1 MTSLSPSST
10 PTPECV
16 RSRNLLDRRLEEELP
31 ADEEAF
37 LEGHLARCVPCRRG
51 ADDLARAFAALTSL
65 SPEDRVQLS
74 SPLAELERERTRS
87 LRVALAVAGIAALL
101 VVGLGLYLFLRQP
114 TSPEQPV
121 AVVPQARPAI
131 ALPEVGGGLG
141 VETDPDYVT
150 ILPEVEAEPVAVA
163 ARPEPAVAP
172 APAAQPQ
179 PVAKK
184 KAPPRPQ
191 PAQPKPQQP
200 KPKPAAPKPKPKT
213 PLPDSTQALLA
224 RLQVATGLR
233 YRGVTL
239 FFVRDP
245 DERSRLSSSKR
256 ARPAS
261 TSEPRPRNPERLVVR
276 APGGRS
282 GAHLLLGELLDAPF
296 GLRFAP
302 TTRRLGSRSTIPVA
316 PVRYEPLA
324 RKRPKPLLK
333 GPVLLPSTARLAQ
346 ATRSKQSPVAIFL
359 QLLDDPNLDALDR
372 LRLELG
378 ELESEAVDLERRVRA
393 IVKSTRGLVGLG
405 LSVNGQPRSL
415 DVFGDSRLL
424 AEALPKLIRAGLL
437 EDRLG
442 KPYDNTGL
450 VDPRSTRIERG
461 VSEGRQAQRDLL
473 TLLAGAVQEPLEPA
487 GPASRKI
494 DARYQ
499 ATAKDRRGGVVLCQ
513 GSRLV
518 HALAVVPTSVAATKR

>member
-1 MTSLSPSST
+1 MTSPS
-10 PTPECV
+10 TPECV

-37 LEGHLARCVPCRRG
+37 LAGHLERCVPCRRS
-51 ADDLARAFAALTSL
+51 AEDLERAFAALAAL
-65 SPEDRVQLS
+65 SPADRHQLS
-74 SPLAELERERTRS
+74 SPLADLERERTRS
-87 LRVALAVAGIAALL
+87 LRVAVGIAGVAALL
-101 VVGLGLYLFLRQP
+101 VVGLGLYLFLR
-114 TSPEQPV
+114 SPSAPPQSL
-121 AVVPQARPAI
+121 AKAPQAQPAAM
-131 ALPEVGGGLG
+131 ALPEVGGGMG
-141 VETDPDYVT
+141 VETDPDFVT
-150 ILPEVEAEPVAVA
+150 IQPEPVEAEPVAIA

-172 APAAQPQ
+172 APQAQPQ

-184 KAPPRPQ
+184 APPRPQ
-191 PAQPKPQQP
+191 PPRPKPQQP
-200 KPKPAAPKPKPKT
+200 KPKPQAPQPAPKK
-213 PLPDSTQALLA
+213 PLPDSTQAALA

-245 DERSRLSSSKR
+245 DSRKRLSSSKS
-256 ARPAS
+256 ARPPSAA
-261 TSEPRPRNPERLVVR
+261 EPRPRDPKSLVVR
-276 APGGRS
+276 PPAGRA

-296 GLRFAP
+296 GLRAAP
-302 TTRRLGSRSTIPVA
+302 TTRRLASRSTLPVV
-316 PVRYEPLA
+316 PVRYEPLS

-346 ATRSKQSPVAIFL
+346 ATREKQGPVAVFL
-359 QLLDDPNLDALDR
+359 KLLDDPNLDPMDR

-405 LSVNGQPRSL
+405 LSVGGQPRSL
-415 DVFGDSRLL
+415 DVFDSPRLL
-424 AEALPKLIRAGLL
+424 AESLPKLLRGALL

-442 KPYDNTGL
+442 KPYNNDGL

-461 VSEGRQAQRDLL
+461 VTEGRQAQRDLV
-473 TLLAGAVQEPLEPA
+473 TLLATAVEAPLEPA
-487 GPASRKI
+487 GKAGRRI
-494 DARYQ
+494 NARYQ

-513 GSRLV
+513 GERLV
-518 HALAVVPTSVAATKR
+518 HAMAAIPTSIAATKR